1 MAHPP
6 GSLHVLCP
14 SPACT
19 LLADGFTSIMDL
31 AFGPDGTLFV
41 VEFEAANWSAVEF
54 VCGGFPLGH
63 VEGGG

>member
-1 MAHPP
+1 
-6 GSLHVLCP
+6 
-14 SPACT
+14 
-19 LLADGFTSIMDL
+19 MDL